1 MKPDSSTAEKDWKY
15 VEYLIIDEI
24 FIVGLRLLARL
35 NELLTLGKRA
45 PPEVPFGG
53 INIIL
58 FDDYIQY
65 MPVLDKPLYANL
77 ERRSSTCL
85 PTEADVQYGV
95 GHSETT
101 LADFD
106 YLCTRIIGLGQAV
119 QSVEE
124 KPWCNA
130 PILVFRNQLRTEI
143 NNRAA
148 VDKAKVANIPLVVVV
163 ARDKIRSKI
172 AHGDVMYEHLLHL
185 PDNKAELLPGLLHF
199 VPDMPVLLTDNIAC
213 ELRLSN
219 GTQGI
224 FRELEYDDQED
235 FGSLKVKSDVFPSN
249 TIYTPRKPLY
259 APVEINRVWGWV
271 YQALNIHPN
280 PHPQENATIGGING
294 EGGVN

>member
-95 GHSETT
+95 GHS
-101 LADFD
+101 
-106 YLCTRIIGLGQAV
+106 
-119 QSVEE
+119 
-124 KPWCNA
+124 
-130 PILVFRNQLRTEI
+130 LVLQI
-143 NNRAA
+143 NTAI
-148 VDKAKVANIPLVVVV
+148 K
-163 ARDKIRSKI
+163 
-172 AHGDVMYEHLLHL
+172 
-185 PDNKAELLPGLLHF
+185 
-199 VPDMPVLLTDNIAC
+199 LT
-213 ELRLSN
+213 
-219 GTQGI
+219 Q
-224 FRELEYDDQED
+224 
-235 FGSLKVKSDVFPSN
+235 
-249 TIYTPRKPLY
+249 
-259 APVEINRVWGWV
+259 
-271 YQALNIHPN
+271 PN
-280 PHPQENATIGGING
+280 EN
-294 EGGVN
+294 

>member
-85 PTEADVQYGV
+85 PTEADVQYG
-95 GHSETT
+95 
-101 LADFD
+101 
-106 YLCTRIIGLGQAV
+106 
-119 QSVEE
+119 
-124 KPWCNA
+124 
-130 PILVFRNQLRTEI
+130 LRTEI

-172 AHGDVMYEHLLHL
+172 AHGDVMYERLPHL

-219 GTQGI
+219 GTQG
-224 FRELEYDDQED
+224 
-235 FGSLKVKSDVFPSN
+235 
-249 TIYTPRKPLY
+249 
-259 APVEINRVWGWV
+259 
-271 YQALNIHPN
+271 
-280 PHPQENATIGGING
+280 
-294 EGGVN
+294 